1 MKTQIV
7 NGNGGMPV
15 VEDNLQLFSRSPRKA
30 LSEMQELVK
39 VMSDKSQ
46 GEEFIAII
54 NNRKYPKVEW
64 WTTVATT
71 LGLFPFVVYSKR
83 LNREDEIAYEA
94 RVEVRQGERVLGAG
108 EAMCSNKESR
118 WANVDEYAIRSM
130 SITRATGKSYRIPLS
145 FLAVMAGLNPTN
157 AEEVPFDNGGDKMSI
172 DRATDKQIDTLSSL
186 LEHPLV
192 NETEMKRLLE
202 LVNNDDL
209 TRKEASSALEYFFGR
224 STRDPVTGK
233 WIKDGYGILS
243 QRKFDGLPD

>member
-39 VMSDKSQ
+39 VMSDKCQ
-46 GEEFIAII
+46 GDKFIATI
-54 NNRKYPKVEW
+54 NGKKYPLVEY
-64 WTTVATT
+64 WTTIGAT
-71 LGLFPFVVYSKR
+71 LSLFPVVMYSRR
-83 LNREDEIAYEA
+83 LDRDAEIVYEA
-94 RVEVRQGERVLGAG
+94 RVEVRHGDQVVGAG

-118 WANVDEYAIRSM
+118 WANADEYAIRSM
-130 SITRATGKSYRIPLS
+130 AITRATGKSYRIPLS

-186 LEHPLV
+186 LENPLV

-202 LVNNDDL
+202 LVNDDDL
-209 TRKEASSALEYFFGR
+209 TRKEASSALEYFFGK

-233 WIKDGYGILS
+233 WIKDGDGILS